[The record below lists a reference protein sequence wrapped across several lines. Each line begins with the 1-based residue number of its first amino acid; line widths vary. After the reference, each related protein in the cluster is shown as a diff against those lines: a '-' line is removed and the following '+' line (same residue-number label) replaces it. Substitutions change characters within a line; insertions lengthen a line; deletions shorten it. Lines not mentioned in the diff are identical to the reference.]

1 MSPLLTYLQ
10 TPYLYLDVDK
20 YCDYRYTDAN
30 TNEPQNLAKLELPFT
45 RDELVSYTEYRKAG
59 LAKKSLQWLEKASH
73 LFWLHTNGSISK
85 DNLDALRCRDISA
98 IILFLSETSVDPA

>member
-1 MSPLLTYLQ
+1 MSPFLPYFQ
-10 TPYLYLDVDK
+10 TLYLYSDVDK
-20 YCDYRYTDAN
+20 YCNFRYTDAN
-30 TNEPQNLAKLELPFT
+30 TNEPQSLATLELPFT
-45 RDELVSYTEYRKAG
+45 RDELVSYTEHRKAG
-59 LAKKSLQWLEKASH
+59 LAKKSLQWLEKASY